1 LEVDIKSM
9 KRISFY
15 TLGCKVNQS
24 DTASMEKLFQD
35 AGYTIVPFDE
45 PSDICLINTCV
56 VTNVGQGKSRRMIRR
71 TAKRDPKPLIVVT
84 GCYPQTS
91 PDEVASLEGVDLM
104 VGTQDR
110 KRIVELVES
119 RLKNE
124 DQKPYNDVQ
133 ELPKGRAFEDMEA
146 AVDESRDR
154 AFLKIQ
160 EGCDQYC
167 AYCII
172 PYARGH
178 LRSRSLE
185 SIRREVQRLT
195 GEGYKEIVLIGIH
208 LGCYGKENPD
218 GPRLSDAVKAAL
230 SVPDVTRIR
239 LGSLES
245 VEVED
250 ELLDLMMKD
259 HRLCAH
265 LHLPLQAGCDKTLKN
280 MHRPYDT
287 AKFAALLKIIRARV
301 PHVAIT
307 TDVIVG
313 FPGETEEDF
322 EASLHFCDECGFS
335 KIHIFPYSRRQGTP
349 AAAMKEQLS
358 NKEKQDRVHR
368 LEVIDAK
375 GNKAYRESIIGL
387 DQDVLWERRNEEGNW
402 EGFTPGYVRVY
413 CDTPR
418 EDLEGKITRV
428 HLEKLFEDG
437 LKGDII

>member
-1 LEVDIKSM
+1 M
-9 KRISFY
+9 KKISFY

-24 DTASMEKLFQD
+24 DTASMEKLFRD
-35 AGYTIVPFDE
+35 AGYEIVPFDE

-71 TAKRDPKPLIVVT
+71 TIKREPKPLVVVT
-84 GCYPQTS
+84 GCYPQTA
-91 PDEVASLEGVDLM
+91 PEEVASLEGVDLI

-110 KRIVELVES
+110 GRIVELVED
-119 RLKNE
+119 RLQADE
-124 DQKPYNDVQ
+124 AAPLNDVH
-133 ELPKGRAFEDMEA
+133 EMPKGTEFEELAA

-178 LRSRSLE
+178 LRSRSLD
-185 SIRREVQRLT
+185 SIRRETERLT
-195 GEGYKEIVLIGIH
+195 AEGYREIVLIGIH

-230 SVPDVTRIR
+230 SVPGVARIR

-245 VEVED
+245 VEVE
-250 ELLDLMMKD
+250 EALLDLMMQD
-259 HRLCAH
+259 SRLCAH
-265 LHLPLQAGCDKTLKN
+265 LHLPLQAGCDRTLKA

-287 AKFAALLKIIRARV
+287 ETFAALLQNIRSRV

-322 EASLHFCDECGFS
+322 ETSLQFCEACGFS

-349 AAAMKEQLS
+349 AAAMPGQLS
-358 NKEKQDRVHR
+358 NREKQDRVHR
-368 LEVIDAK
+368 LEAVDAR
-375 GNKAYRESIIGL
+375 GNAAYRKSLTGL
-387 DQDVLWERRNEEGNW
+387 DSTVLWERRNEAGFW

-413 CDTPR
+413 CRDPR
-418 EDLEGKITRV
+418 ENLEGIITPV
-428 HLEKLFEDG
+428 HLENLFEDG
-437 LKGDII
+437 LLGVIINN